1 MLNTTFQKN
10 TLYCYQSLQFIT
22 RVCHEVLNINSTM
35 LNTQASKWINELAA
49 TIPSAIL
56 NLSINYA
63 IDYEAIAQ
71 QIISISNANPA
82 ASKSSKTVA
91 QAIILCEQLL
101 QSTKNN
107 VEKLQDNSSQL
118 SNWVKEIPV
127 NTQKSSNNTILSYLA
142 YGKVLKAAVVI
153 ANANMNLQIVF
164 WESYQK
170 QLSEFMEILSK
181 GSMELSNLI
190 SSVFTASTISQWQ
203 KDSAFIQNLINK
215 PV

>member
-153 ANANMNLQIVF
+153 ANANINLQIVF